1 MNMKKSTG
9 KKVAVK
15 KHISAQ
21 GEIKKLQAL
30 TTSLQKKSP
39 AISTKLILADH
50 RALKEKNR

>member
-1 MNMKKSTG
+1 MKKSTG